1 MIFYI
6 GFVFYGD
13 FIKISESFLKIR
25 FELVLLA
32 LCLETLSLFIR
43 SLRQKKFLEYIG
55 IKLSILENT
64 KIYFASMSLIA
75 TPGGSGTIIKSHFIK
90 KRHDHRIS
98 KTVPIVFV
106 ERLQDLLAVVTIL
119 SFTFLI
125 FFETASFVIV
135 IISSVLITFVYIL
148 FRRKNLLS
156 KFQEKI
162 KKINILQRI
171 VPGPE
176 LNNSLEVL
184 SRPKPIFIGWL
195 ISVISWIIDSLVVV
209 VVFSSF
215 DHDLNFIQV
224 IQFYLTSISYGAI
237 SLIPGGIGVTEVSFL
252 GFLTLHGIEVS
263 IASTIVLIVR
273 LSTIWF
279 ATILGLV
286 TMKLV
291 LK

>member
-25 FELVLLA
+25 LELVLLA

-43 SLRQKKFLEYIG
+43 SLRQRKFLEYIG

-75 TPGGSGTIIKSHFIK
+75 TPGGSGTVIKSHFIK

-98 KTVPIVFV
+98 KTVPVVFV
-106 ERLQDLLAVVTIL
+106 ERLQDLLAIVTIL
-119 SFTFLI
+119 SCTFLI

-135 IISSVLITFVYIL
+135 VISLVLITFVYIL

-263 IASTIVLIVR
+263 IASTIVIIVR